1 MSFSI
6 RCPAIV
12 EVDVL
17 KRRDAPRRVKVVL
30 EVDDKIL
37 RADVY
42 GGMLI
47 KAWMDELF
55 KFVWLFN
62 MNK

>member
-1 MSFSI
+1 MSLSI
-6 RCPAIV
+6 RCPAIA

-17 KRRDAPRRVKVVL
+17 KRRDAFRTVKVVL

-37 RADVY
+37 SADIY

-47 KAWMDELF
+47 AWMDELF